1 MSDNTLSELCEQYP
15 QQLRGHM
22 EIRGLCYAV
31 AAAPEIPPPE
41 QWMAW
46 ALIAPE
52 DIDQALADKLAEPL
66 MNCFKL
72 QLMQMREEK
81 TAEILPAEC
90 EYYPEMTLESPLSQ
104 WLCGCLLGHRQLE
117 PIWQKSWQTMQ
128 QQSPDKAPDAA
139 KELSHIL
146 RLLSTFANIELA
158 IEQAN
163 ERGNPDLRQQLPEI
177 AMTLPRA
184 LASYVRLSGTLAG
197 YLPNQFETFTSGD

>member
-1 MSDNTLSELCEQYP
+1 MNHHKLAELCDQYP
-15 QQLRGHM
+15 QQLRGHL
-22 EIRGLCYAV
+22 EIQGLCFAV

-46 ALIAPE
+46 TLIAPE

-66 MNCFKL
+66 MDCFKQ
-72 QLMQMREEK
+72 QLMQMRDEN
-81 TAEILPAEC
+81 TAGIMPAEC
-90 EYYPEMTLESPLSQ
+90 EYFPAMTMESPLSQ

-117 PIWQKSWQTMQ
+117 PVWQKSWQRMQ
-128 QQSPDKAPDAA
+128 QQVPEKAPDAA

-158 IEQAN
+158 IEQAD
-163 ERGNPDLRQQLPEI
+163 ERGNPDLRQQLPGI

-197 YLPNQFETFTSGD
+197 YLPNQFETFQSGD